1 MSRETTMRSESGTE
15 HKSFGELL
23 SELIGHSA
31 AVLRDEM
38 ALAKQEMHE
47 KVKQLQLIIVAMTI
61 GAMIVQIAL
70 ITLCAAA
77 VISLAAFIG
86 LEMSAL
92 IIGTGLALI
101 GGVIA
106 LSGLRQLRQ
115 MNFKPEKTI
124 QTLKENKEWL
134 K

>member
-15 HKSFGELL
+15 HKSFGQLL

-38 ALAKQEMHE
+38 ALAKQEMQE
-47 KVKQLQLIIVAMTI
+47 KVQMLQSGLIAIAI
-61 GAMIVQIAL
+61 GAIIGQVAL
-70 ITLCAAA
+70 ITLCTAA
-77 VISLAAFIG
+77 VIRLAAFIG
-86 LEMSAL
+86 FEMSAL

-101 GGVIA
+101 GGIVA

-115 MNFKPEKTI
+115 MNLKPEKTLQI
-124 QTLKENKEWL
+124 LKENKEWL